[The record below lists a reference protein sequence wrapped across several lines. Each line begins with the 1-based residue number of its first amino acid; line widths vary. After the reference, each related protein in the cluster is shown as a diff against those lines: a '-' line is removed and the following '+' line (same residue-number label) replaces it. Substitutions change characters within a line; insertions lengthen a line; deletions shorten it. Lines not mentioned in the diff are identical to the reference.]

1 MLIYT
6 KQLLFEPF
14 IRTKMN
20 KKVEPRA
27 KYTGSYKKTHD
38 REEMDGSKTVEMVPL
53 PVLIFVV
60 SHN

>member
-1 MLIYT
+1 
-6 KQLLFEPF
+6 
-14 IRTKMN
+14 MN